1 MEDQNQPR
9 NYLLKKIDFDSVRV
23 EKQRIATFYGFGAGV
38 IFSFVAWGFDAILLA
53 RAHAIDPFLAFTIG
67 LVVSTLV
74 GGAAGYITY
83 RFNHFF
89 AAFLC
94 WLVAGLVF
102 AWLSGHVSFDL
113 LERALAIVN
122 PGIASM
128 VSYPIS
134 AGIQGQ
140 LFYVRIA
147 VVGLSIVAGL
157 LEITLADAT
166 SNASGVIGRILP
178 AVAWAVLFFLAG
190 LATENNL
197 TSSLRAPV
205 VGLDATM
212 QYVTQHPSIDLK
224 SPPDR
229 RFRTGALL
237 DISENLSQPYQLIL
251 KNYDVYL
258 YDTSVIV
265 RFPSSWALCSVS
277 SDQPVTCHPATA
289 EELQQKP

>member
-1 MEDQNQPR
+1 
-9 NYLLKKIDFDSVRV
+9 LLKKIDFDSVRI
-23 EKQRIATFYGFGAGV
+23 EKQRIATVYGFAAGI
-38 IFSFVAWGFDAILLA
+38 IFSLVAWGFDAFLLA
-53 RAHAIDPFLAFTIG
+53 RAHAIQPFLAFGIG

-94 WLVAGLVF
+94 WLVAGIVF

-140 LFYVRIA
+140 LFYVRVA
-147 VVGLSIVAGL
+147 VVGLSVVAGL

-166 SNASGVIGRILP
+166 SNASGLGGRIIP
-178 AVAWAVLFFLAG
+178 AVAWVALFFLAG
-190 LATENNL
+190 LSTENNL

-205 VGLDATM
+205 AGLDATM
-212 QYVTQHPSIDLK
+212 QYASQHLSIDLK

-237 DISENLSQPYQLIL
+237 DISGNLSQPYQLIL
-251 KNYDVYL
+251 KDYDVYL
-258 YDTSVIV
+258 YDTNVIV

-277 SDQPVTCHPATA
+277 SDQPVSCHPATA
-289 EELQQKP
+289 DDLLSKP